1 MRILFKII
9 QQKHFRSTSVK
20 EFNSYDDRNFYFK
33 VPAFQKVT
41 IHPDLAH
48 KVSFIQVDDEINN
61 PHLKE
66 ICQDGYVLKVT
77 NRFVFFLVWND
88 NLVFSFVEMFP
99 LRQDSK
105 DPSFTDAQNLLILHM
120 AKVNALFAGM
130 ILKGSADSKI

>member
-1 MRILFKII
+1 M
-9 QQKHFRSTSVK
+9 
-20 EFNSYDDRNFYFK
+20 
-33 VPAFQKVT
+33 PAFQKVT

-77 NRFVFFLVWND
+77 NRFVFFLV
-88 NLVFSFVEMFP
+88 FSFVEMFP